1 MADQR
6 GPQKSRGSI
15 GVRIF
20 SLFEGVT
27 IALDSLRANRVRAA
41 LTILGVAV
49 GVFVVV
55 VISAAI
61 HGINASVARDFEK
74 AGPTTFTMT
83 RFPITFEACDGT
95 DDTCKWRHNP
105 RLTFADAKSIGTLS
119 TVRAACAQMNLN
131 REVRYKDRDLPS
143 TTVIGTMANWT
154 IVDHAGDLYPGRS
167 FTESEES
174 NGERVAIINDEM
186 ATRLFGDS
194 DPLDKV
200 ISISNVPFHVIGVYH
215 YEASFLSGGNRPRA
229 IVPFETA
236 YRSLN
241 ASFNN
246 VAIAVVPRDDVTRDQ
261 SQDEVIALMRA
272 RRALR
277 PAQENNFA
285 IITSDKLFETYNKI
299 FGMFFLVM
307 IVLSA
312 IGLLVGGVG
321 VIAIMMIS
329 VTERTREIGV
339 RKALG
344 ATRGTILWQFLVE
357 AVTLTAIGA
366 VIGLIGGGI
375 VSVIIRNATPIK
387 ASIPPLAIVAALG
400 ASAITGVIFGMLPA
414 MRASKLDPVDALR
427 YE

>member
-1 MADQR
+1 MSNLGIR
-6 GPQKSRGSI
+6 LLGM
-15 GVRIF
+15 
-20 SLFEGVT
+20 LEGVG
-27 IALDSLRANRVRAA
+27 IALDSLRSNKVRAA

-61 HGINASVARDFEK
+61 HGINSSVARDFEK
-74 AGPTTFTMT
+74 AGPKTFFLS

-105 RLTFADAKSIGTLS
+105 PLTYADAKAIGALPSI
-119 TVRAACAQMNLN
+119 RAAAAQLGMGK
-131 REVRYKDRDLPS
+131 EVRYKDRALSS
-143 TTVIGTMANWT
+143 TMVIGETANWT
-154 IVDHAGDLYPGRS
+154 IVDNAGDLYPGRS
-167 FTESEES
+167 FTESEEL
-174 NGERVAIINDEM
+174 NGEKVAIVNDEM
-186 ATRLFGDS
+186 AKRLFGDS

-200 ISISNVPFHVIGVYH
+200 ITIGGVPFTVIGVYH
-215 YEASFLSGGNRPRA
+215 YEASFLAGGNRPRA

-236 YRSLN
+236 YRSLQGGRGG
-241 ASFNN
+241 
-246 VAIAVVPRDDVTRDQ
+246 VGIAIVPREEVTRDEA
-261 SQDEVIALMRA
+261 QDDVIALIRA
-272 RRALR
+272 RRGLR
-277 PAQENNFA
+277 PGTDNNFA
-285 IITSDKLFETYNKI
+285 IITQDKLFETYNKI

-344 ATRGTILWQFLVE
+344 ATRATILWQFLVE

-366 VIGLIGGGI
+366 VVGLVFGGA
-375 VSVIIRNATPIK
+375 VSVIIRNATPVK

-400 ASAITGVIFGMLPA
+400 ASAVTGVLFGMLPA
-414 MRASKLDPVDALR
+414 MRAAKLNPVDALR

>member
-1 MADQR
+1 MS
-6 GPQKSRGSI
+6 GL

-20 SLFEGVT
+20 SLLEGVT
-27 IALDSLRANRVRAA
+27 IALDSLRANKVRAA

-61 HGINASVARDFEK
+61 HGINTSVARDFEK
-74 AGPTTFTMT
+74 AGPTTFSLS
-83 RFPITFEACDGT
+83 RYPITFEACDGT
-95 DDTCKWRHNP
+95 DETCKWLHNP
-105 RLTFADAKSIGTLS
+105 RLTLADAKALGTLP
-119 TVRAACAQMNLN
+119 TVRAASATMALGRQ
-131 REVRYKDRDLPS
+131 VRYKDKELSS
-143 TTVIGTMANWT
+143 TLVVGSTANWT
-154 IVDHAGDLYPGRS
+154 IIDHAGDLYPGRS
-167 FTESEES
+167 FTEAEEA
-174 NGERVAIINDEM
+174 NGEHVAIVNDEM

-200 ISISNVPFHVIGVYH
+200 ISISNVPFTVIGVYH

-229 IVPFETA
+229 IIPFETA

-241 ASFNN
+241 ATYNDVRVS
-246 VAIAVVPRDDVTRDQ
+246 VMPREDVTRDEA
-261 SQDEVIALMRA
+261 QDDVIAMMRA
-272 RRALR
+272 RRALH
-277 PAQENNFA
+277 PGADNNFA
-285 IITSDKLFETYNKI
+285 IITSEKLFETYNKI

-366 VIGLIGGGI
+366 IVGLIFGAA
-375 VSVIIRNATPIK
+375 VSVLVRKISPIQ

-414 MRASKLDPVDALR
+414 MRASRLDPVDALR

>member
-1 MADQR
+1 M
-6 GPQKSRGSI
+6 SNL
-15 GVRIF
+15 GVR
-20 SLFEGVT
+20 LLGMLEGVG
-27 IALDSLRANRVRAA
+27 IALDSLRSNKVRAA

-61 HGINASVARDFEK
+61 HGINTSVARDFER
-74 AGPTTFTMT
+74 AGPKTFFLS

-105 RLTFADAKSIGTLS
+105 RLTYADAKAIGALPSI
-119 TVRAACAQMNLN
+119 RAAAVQMGMNK
-131 REVRYKDRDLPS
+131 EVRYKDRDLSS
-143 TTVIGTMANWT
+143 TTVIGETANWT
-154 IVDHAGDLYPGRS
+154 VVDNAGDLYPGRS
-167 FTESEES
+167 FTESEEL
-174 NGERVAIINDEM
+174 NGEKVAIVNDEM
-186 ATRLFGDS
+186 AKRLFGES

-200 ISISNVPFHVIGVYH
+200 ITIGGVPFTVIGVYH
-215 YEASFLSGGNRPRA
+215 YEASFLAGGNRPRA

-236 YRSLN
+236 YRSLQGGMGG
-241 ASFNN
+241 
-246 VAIAVVPRDDVTRDQ
+246 VGIAIVPREEVTRDEA
-261 SQDEVIALMRA
+261 QDDVIAALRA
-272 RRALR
+272 RRGLR
-277 PAQENNFA
+277 PGTENNFA
-285 IITSDKLFETYNKI
+285 LITQDKLFETYNKI

-344 ATRGTILWQFLVE
+344 ATRATILWQFLVE

-366 VIGLIGGGI
+366 VIVLLFGGV
-375 VSVIIRNATPIK
+375 VSMIIRNATPVK

-400 ASAITGVIFGMLPA
+400 ASAVTGVLFGMLPA
-414 MRASKLDPVDALR
+414 MRAARLDPVDALR

>member
-1 MADQR
+1 MAT
-6 GPQKSRGSI
+6 GS
-15 GVRIF
+15 VRF
-20 SLFEGVT
+20 LSLFEGVG
-27 IALDSLRANRVRAA
+27 IALEQLRANKVRAA

-74 AGPTTFTMT
+74 AGPTTFTLN
-83 RFPITFEACDGT
+83 RYPISFEACDGT
-95 DDTCKWRHNP
+95 EDTCKWRHNP
-105 RLTFADAKSIGTLS
+105 RLTFADAKAINALPS
-119 TVRAACAQMNLN
+119 VRAGAAQMALG
-131 REVRYKDRDLPS
+131 RQVRYKDRVLEQ
-143 TTVIGTMANWT
+143 TQVIGTTANWT

-167 FTESEES
+167 FTEAEET
-174 NGERVAIINDEM
+174 NGEPVVIVNDEM
-186 ATRLFGDS
+186 AKRLFNES

-200 ISISNVPFHVIGVYH
+200 ISISNIPFRVIGVYH
-215 YEASFLSGGNRPRA
+215 YEASFLAGGNRPRA

-236 YRSLN
+236 FRSLN
-241 ASFNN
+241 GSYNN
-246 VAIAVVPRDDVTRDQ
+246 IQIPVVPREDVTQADA
-261 SQDEVIALMRA
+261 QDDVIALMRA

-277 PAQENNFA
+277 PSQDNNFA
-285 IITSDKLFETYNKI
+285 ILTSDKLLETYNKV

-375 VSVIIRNATPIK
+375 VSVIIKSATPIK
-387 ASIPPLAIVAALG
+387 AQIPPLAILASLG
-400 ASAITGVIFGMLPA
+400 ASAITGVLFGMLPA
-414 MRASKLDPVDALR
+414 MKASKLDPVDALR